1 MHADMLKSP
10 GKVRIFVGNPHQQF
24 VVKTSG
30 LEERSPLLFTMMSYY
45 RAEGSYIMSP
55 LLSSITPED
64 FQPIAE
70 FLDHG
75 EYRPNLLD
83 DGTRWARL
91 ENIST
96 NAQRAEELLLS
107 GIRYCHAQQ
116 LELTD
121 LQLLIFRKVKVLGH
135 YPAFEL
141 RSAVGMWYRE
151 GPPENEEM
159 HEFFVAH
166 LAKHFYNLLIENMAK
181 FVEMLQR
188 HAKLAR
194 CVFERLG
201 MGDGVKQEVK
211 MEEDVEE
218 TKSEDDASLPSL
230 EFGLD

>member
-1 MHADMLKSP
+1 MMNSP
-10 GKVRIFVGNPHQQF
+10 HKVRIFVGNRPQQF
-24 VVKTSG
+24 FVKTGG
-30 LEERSPLLFTMMSYY
+30 LEERSPLLFNMMSHH

-70 FLDHG
+70 ILDHG

-116 LELTD
+116 VEMAD
-121 LQLLIFRKVKVLGH
+121 LQLLIFRKVKLLGD

-141 RSAVGMWYRE
+141 LSAVHMWYRE
-151 GPPENEEM
+151 DPPDNEEM
-159 HEFFVAH
+159 HEF
-166 LAKHFYNLLIENMAK
+166 LLPTWLN
-181 FVEMLQR
+181 FFTN
-188 HAKLAR
+188 
-194 CVFERLG
+194 C
-201 MGDGVKQEVK
+201 
-211 MEEDVEE
+211 
-218 TKSEDDASLPSL
+218 
-230 EFGLD
+230 